1 MPAATAGVSTPGAA
15 STASGEGR
23 PVMPPLPRGKTTILG
38 GAIHTIDPV
47 LDRLTL
53 NIYGE
58 KPMKIL
64 FDERTQ
70 VFRDGKRIG
79 VRDLAPTEF
88 ASIQTTL
95 DGTQVFAVSI
105 HVLSQAPQGDYQGRI
120 LTYSPEN
127 GDLDIEAGIAAGPLR
142 VTVSPQTSIH
152 REGQAAF
159 SAGQSGTA
167 DLSPGALVSVDFEPG
182 KQGRALANRITILAT
197 PGSSFVFSGSIS
209 TLDLHSGF
217 LVLVDPRDGKY
228 YRIFFNSLN
237 TSSIPALHSGDHIRV
252 DASYDGTHYV
262 ANEITAQ

>member
-1 MPAATAGVSTPGAA
+1 
-15 STASGEGR
+15 
-23 PVMPPLPRGKTTILG
+23 MPPLPRGKTTILG
-38 GAIHTIDPV
+38 GAIRNIDPV

-53 NIYGE
+53 GIYGE

-70 VFRDGKRIG
+70 IFRDGKRIG

-95 DGTQVFAVSI
+95 DGTQIFAVSI
-105 HVLSQAPQGDYQGRI
+105 HVLSQAPQGDYEGRI
-120 LTYSPEN
+120 LDYRPET
-127 GDLDIEAGIAAGPLR
+127 GDLDIEAGIATGPLR
-142 VTVSPQTSIH
+142 VTVSQQTSIH

-159 SAGQSGTA
+159 SAGQSGAA
-167 DLSPGALVSVDFEPG
+167 DLAPGALVSVEFEPG
-182 KQGRALANRITILAT
+182 KQGRALADKITILAT

-237 TSSIPALHSGDHIRV
+237 TASIPALHTGDHIRV

-262 ANEITAQ
+262 ASEIAAN